1 MNSKIEKSDEVIR
14 SKDKATALIADAW
27 SRNLD
32 YEWYLSVCQELS
44 VSPVQKEIFDKLY
57 VVCQEGYNESMLQNC
72 MSLINPKASDLFF

>member
-14 SKDKATALIADAW
+14 SKDKATSLIADAW
-27 SRNLD
+27 SRGLD

-44 VSPVQKEIFDKLY
+44 IYPVSKETFDKLY
-57 VVCQEGYNESMLQNC
+57 VVCQDGYNEAMLQNC